1 MLKDSSFPAV
11 SLETTYCTQWCV
23 LSSLAYMSK
32 LKFEHALSI
41 CYFQRYSSFW
51 EFYHRRP
58 RLAPPPPPN
67 RYTLPKIKKRM
78 ESWRLELLTSIKWKK
93 IKFTLKSIDETTK
106 YGDEYPCTRLAVHR
120 MKMSCNHKYKGT
132 NYSNLIGQH
141 WLLGLLKSQ
150 GLLWFYLASVSQH
163 LPFSFAY
170 FKNLNISGTRWGI
183 EKPRMPLCL
192 I

>member
-41 CYFQRYSSFW
+41 CYFQRYSSFC

-58 RLAPPPPPN
+58 RLVPPPPPN
-67 RYTLPKIKKRM
+67 RYTLNKIKKRM
-78 ESWRLELLTSIKWKK
+78 ESWRLELVTSIKWKK

-106 YGDEYPCTRLAVHR
+106 YGDEYPRNRLAVHR
-120 MKMSCNHKYKGT
+120 MEMSCNHKYKGT
-132 NYSNLIGQH
+132 HYSNLIGQH
-141 WLLGLLKSQ
+141 WLLTDIYRRILL
-150 GLLWFYLASVSQH
+150 FR
-163 LPFSFAY
+163 
-170 FKNLNISGTRWGI
+170 RWIRGWI
-183 EKPRMPLCL
+183 
-192 I
+192 